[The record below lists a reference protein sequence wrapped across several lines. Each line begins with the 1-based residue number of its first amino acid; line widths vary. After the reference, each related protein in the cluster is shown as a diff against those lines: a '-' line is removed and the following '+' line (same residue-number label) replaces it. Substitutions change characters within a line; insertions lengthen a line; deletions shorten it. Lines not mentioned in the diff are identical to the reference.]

1 MLDQEE
7 GEGEGED
14 MFNQENEEENSDER
28 EDFFLPPTIMEQLEK
43 KEEVKVAAFYTNS
56 DMCCLPVSC
65 VKVVS

>member
-7 GEGEGED
+7 VEGEED

-43 KEEVKVAAFYTNS
+43 KEEVKVAAFCTVT
-56 DMCCLPVSC
+56 CAVCVSRI
-65 VKVVS
+65 KVVS